1 MLSIPLLNP
10 LLRLVLKI
18 ISLIVFGLTILA
30 AYGGKCDPEYM
41 TIPAILCLGFQY
53 LACLTVI
60 ITVLWALSGR
70 FIFTGLG
77 VLTIVACLS
86 PLSQVVPVKFSKKA
100 EEGQSTF
107 KIISWNVLHT
117 DDIRKPD
124 SPTNRAVEYMIESG
138 ADVICLAE
146 LNNFSSEELKKAS
159 PALIDSLVRVY
170 PFRAGL
176 SSTDIKIL
184 SKYPVDRSGQSLAGE
199 GGSHRFDFFKIN
211 FPGGK
216 ILNVGMVHLYSYDLS
231 EEEREVVKD
240 MKSVNGAKASVKEF
254 KGSIMTKLR
263 NAFKCRAENA
273 RNLREAINNIR
284 PNAPLIVCGD
294 FNDVPASW
302 TYNLVKG
309 DDMRDAYAETNF
321 GPTFTYNLHLFYFH
335 IDQMLYRGNLEALSL
350 KVGKINTSDHYPLIG
365 EFAFTDLKAQ

>member
-1 MLSIPLLNP
+1 MISIPLLNP

-18 ISLIVFGLTILA
+18 LSVIVFILTILA
-30 AYGGKCDPEYM
+30 AYGGKCNPEYM
-41 TIPAILCLGFQY
+41 TIPAVLCLGFQY
-53 LACLTVI
+53 LACLTVV

-77 VLTIVACLS
+77 VLTIVACLT
-86 PLSQVVPVKFSKKA
+86 PLSQVVPVKFSKNAA
-100 EEGQSTF
+100 EGETTF

-117 DDIRKPD
+117 NDIRQPD
-124 SPTNRAVEYMIESG
+124 SHTNRAVEYMIESG

-146 LNNFSSEELKKAS
+146 LNNFSSNELKNAS
-159 PALIDSLVRVY
+159 PALIDSLMRTY

-199 GGSHRFDFFKIN
+199 KGSHRFDFFKVH

-216 ILNVGMVHLYSYDLS
+216 VLNVGMVHLYSYDLS

-240 MKSVNGAKASVKEF
+240 MKSVNGAKESVKEF
-254 KGSIMTKLR
+254 KGSIMAKLR
-263 NAFKCRAENA
+263 NAFKRRAENA
-273 RNLREAINNIR
+273 RNLRDVINNIR
-284 PNAPLIVCGD
+284 PNAPLIICGD

-365 EFAFTDLKAQ
+365 EFAFTE